1 MRKAYREFR
10 LALMVL
16 IVLWPAFP
24 GRAAGDDPWARL
36 RARITASEQRREM
49 EKLQQHRLAARGE
62 EDPWQTLRRI
72 VIPFAQELER
82 EETVPGKPGKLA
94 LVVEEKL
101 APWKGKIAMA
111 ADFFAIPE
119 SVIKAVIMVESGGDP
134 RARAATSSA
143 AGLMQTIAAT
153 FAAARHDLLGQGII
167 IPDDPCDPYASIM
180 AGCWYL
186 DRMFDQAAADGKSGG
201 DDRSRIAAWR
211 YPLEYYYAGPGH
223 GRKAASRVLIYA
235 GGKKVMIDKRSY
247 SRKVLAWARKID
259 CDRVGA
265 LMTLSKSGGES

>member
-1 MRKAYREFR
+1 MNRKIFIG
-10 LALMVL
+10 LLVL
-16 IVLWPAFP
+16 VVLWPVCAEC
-24 GRAAGDDPWARL
+24 GAADDPWARL
-36 RARITASEQRREM
+36 RARVAASERQLETEALKSR
-49 EKLQQHRLAARGE
+49 KSAAGRG
-62 EDPWQTLRRI
+62 EDPWRTLRRI
-72 VIPFAQELER
+72 VIPFSLEQEKEK
-82 EETVPGKPGKLA
+82 TVPGRPGKLA
-94 LVVEEKL
+94 RIVEEKL

-153 FAAARHDLLGQGII
+153 FAAARRDLLGQGIV

-180 AGCWYL
+180 AGSWYL
-186 DRMFDQAAADGKSGG
+186 DRMFVRAAADGKAGV
-201 DDRSRIAAWR
+201 DDRRRISAWR

-247 SRKVLAWARKID
+247 SRKVLAWADKID
-259 CDRVGA
+259 CARAGVTRISSQGGGA
-265 LMTLSKSGGES
+265 S